1 MASKLDLRTGFA
13 QSFAIHVALKAAQR
27 TNAYKGNSLAGSA
40 AKEVRKKLEAPK
52 SVYGRQLAMIA
63 MMASGV
69 TIKQIS
75 RQLRCSRRTAFRYLN
90 NLEDAGVTISLAYG
104 KYRVDKKTVSM
115 FRA

>member
-1 MASKLDLRTGFA
+1 MASHLDLQSGFA

-27 TNAYKGNSLAGSA
+27 AKAYKGNSLAESA
-40 AKEVRKKLEAPK
+40 AKELCKNLEAPK
-52 SVYGRQLAMIA
+52 SVYGRQLAMIRL
-63 MMASGV
+63 MATGT
-69 TIKQIS
+69 TIKQIG

-90 NLEDAGVTISLAYG
+90 NLEDAGVAISLVDG